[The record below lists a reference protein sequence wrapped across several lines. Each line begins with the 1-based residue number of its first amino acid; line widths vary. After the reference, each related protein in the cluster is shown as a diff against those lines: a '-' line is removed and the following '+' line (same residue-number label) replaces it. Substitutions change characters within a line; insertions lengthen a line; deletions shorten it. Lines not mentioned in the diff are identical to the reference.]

1 MDFTSLKKTLEKK
14 GYKVCVFSTLSNAG
28 QYLNLHIHNKSVA
41 LGGSMTLEKMGIYDK
56 LITHN
61 TVIWHHRIPEN
72 STSHEERLKARSA
85 QIYLSSVNAIS
96 QNGEIVNIDAVCN
109 RVSSIFYGHDK
120 VYLIIGKN
128 KVTPSLDEAIHR
140 ARNVASPKNAQRLK
154 RNTPCAIKA
163 DKCYDCNSPDRICK
177 GISILL
183 QAPLSS
189 NIEILLID
197 EEVGY

>member
-14 GYKVCVFSTLSNAG
+14 GYKVCIFSALSNAG
-28 QYLNLHIHNKSVA
+28 QYLNLHIHNKTVA
-41 LGGSMTLEKMGIYDK
+41 FGGSMTLEKMGLYDK

-72 STSHEERLKARSA
+72 SSSAEERIKARSA
-85 QIYLSSVNAIS
+85 Q
-96 QNGEIVNIDAVCN
+96 
-109 RVSSIFYGHDK
+109 

-128 KVTPSLDEAIHR
+128 KVTQTLDDAIFR

-177 GISILL
+177 GVSILL
-183 QAPLSS
+183 QAPTNS